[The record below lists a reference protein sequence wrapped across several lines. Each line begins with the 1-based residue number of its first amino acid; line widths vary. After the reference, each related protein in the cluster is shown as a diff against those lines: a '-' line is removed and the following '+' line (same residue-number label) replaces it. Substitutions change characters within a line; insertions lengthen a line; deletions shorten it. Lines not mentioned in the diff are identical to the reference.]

1 MPTGNLANWRLIFN
15 DDFTTNLALGSF
27 PGPYAQNWTS
37 YTGVHSTD
45 GMGWYDMYKVCKRER
60 RRERERDEEKEVR
73 ERHRKQGQVSE
84 RLPGP
89 YAQNCT
95 SYAGVHSTDGMGV

>member
-1 MPTGNLANWRLIFN
+1 MMTLQPIWHLAASLGLMLRTGQVTQGYILQMEW
-15 DDFTTNLALGSF
+15 
-27 PGPYAQNWTS
+27 
-37 YTGVHSTD
+37 D
-45 GMGWYDMYKVCKRER
+45 GMTCTRCVEEKEG
-60 RRERERDEEKEVR
+60 REREGEEEKEVR

-89 YAQNCT
+89 YAKNCT